1 LISINPAP
9 ESIMDETNN
18 YNIKHL
24 FEPAS
29 IAVIGASQDKKKIG
43 YTVFNNIISGGYKG
57 RIFPISPKGGDID
70 GHRVF
75 KDLKDIN
82 EPIDCASIVIPANLV
97 KDAVKSCARQKV
109 KFVQII
115 TSGFSEIGNG
125 KEEKEITAIA
135 KEAGTRIV
143 GPNMFGL
150 YSRSASLNS
159 TFSATR
165 INPGNVAI
173 LTQSG
178 ALGIAMIGK
187 TAVANMGL
195 SAIISIGNKCDVD
208 EADLLEYLIENEDTK
223 VILMYIEGVKN
234 GERLIEI
241 LKIAAVKKPVVVIKS
256 GKSKRGAQAAASHTG
271 SLAGSDAIFDAVM
284 KQCGVLR
291 AEGLEE
297 AFNWCKFMSSSPAPK
312 SYQSVIV
319 TNGGGIGVMAT
330 DACEK
335 FGVALY
341 DDQSSLKK
349 AYEDVTPSFGS
360 TKNPIDITG
369 GANAEDY
376 TRALSVTA
384 ENKEIGSTIG
394 LYCETAV
401 FNSQNLSQMIT
412 DTYAKHQEGGKSIA
426 YALVGGEQVENAIAS
441 LRSAS
446 VPVFNDVEQ
455 AVSCIGAYYK
465 YYKYIDEISNK
476 FDEYDIDLKTVNKI
490 IDGALK
496 EGRTFLLANEGAAVM
511 KAANIRIPSS
521 RISHSI
527 NEAVKFAE
535 EIGYPVV
542 MKVVSKDILHKSDV
556 GGVLLDLDNTK
567 EVVDAYEAIIHNCKG
582 YNPNAAIE
590 GIEVAEM
597 VKKGVELIVG
607 ARRDPSFGPIVM
619 CGLGGIYVEVMK
631 DISFRALPLSRGIA
645 LSMLEEIRS
654 YPLLL
659 GARGEEKKD
668 IEAVIDTIIKIGS
681 IIKKCERITDIEINP
696 VVVYTMNSGLTA
708 VDARILISK
717 QK

>member
-1 LISINPAP
+1 M
-9 ESIMDETNN
+9 IMDVTNKN
-18 YNIKHL
+18 DIKYL
-24 FEPAS
+24 FEPES

-57 RIFPISPKGGDID
+57 KVFPISPKGGNID
-70 GHRVF
+70 GHNVF
-75 KDLKDIN
+75 KDLKDIDDT
-82 EPIDCASIVIPANLV
+82 IDCASIVIPANLV
-97 KDAVKSCARQKV
+97 KDAVKSCAQKKV
-109 KFVQII
+109 KFIQII
-115 TSGFSEIGNG
+115 TSGFSEVGNV
-125 KEEKEITAIA
+125 KEEKEIAEIA
-135 KEAGTRIV
+135 RKAGTRIV

-150 YSRSASLNS
+150 YSRAASLNS
-159 TFSATR
+159 TFSASK

-195 SAIISIGNKCDVD
+195 STIISIGNKCDVD
-208 EADLLEYLIENEDTK
+208 EADLLEYLINDQNTK
-223 VILMYIEGVKN
+223 VILIYIEGVKK
-234 GERLIEI
+234 GERLIET
-241 LKIAAVKKPVVVIKS
+241 LKIAAEKKPVVVIKS

-297 AFNWCKFMSSSPAPK
+297 AFNWCKFMASSPVPK

-335 FGVALY
+335 FGVTLY
-341 DDQSSLKK
+341 DDQASLKS
-349 AYEDVTPSFGS
+349 AYEAVTPSFGS

-369 GANAEDY
+369 GANADDY

-384 ENKEIGSTIG
+384 DTKDIGSTIG

-401 FNSQNLSQMIT
+401 FNSGDLAKMLT
-412 DTYAKHQEGGKSIA
+412 DTYAKHREAGKSIA

-441 LRSAS
+441 LRTAN

-465 YYKYIDEISNK
+465 YYKYIDEISYK
-476 FDEYDIDLKTVNKI
+476 FDEYDVDIKAINKI

-511 KAANIRIPSS
+511 RSADIRIPSS
-521 RISHSI
+521 KIARNI

-542 MKVVSKDILHKSDV
+542 MKIVSKDILHKSDV
-556 GGVLLDLDNTK
+556 GGVLLDLDNSK
-567 EVVDAYEAIIHNCKG
+567 EVVNAYEAIIHKCKA
-582 YNPNAAIE
+582 YNPNAVIE

-597 VKKGVELIVG
+597 VRKGVELIIG
-607 ARRDPSFGPIVM
+607 ARKDPSFGPVVM

-668 IEAVIDTIIKIGS
+668 IESVIDTIIKIGS

-696 VVVYTMNSGLTA
+696 VVVYNIKNGLTA
-708 VDARILISK
+708 VDARILIK
-717 QK
+717 K

>member
-1 LISINPAP
+1 
-9 ESIMDETNN
+9 MDNTDK
-18 YNIKHL
+18 YDIKSL
-24 FEPAS
+24 FEPES

-57 RIFPISPKGGDID
+57 KVFPISPRGGDID
-70 GHRVF
+70 GHRIF
-75 KDLKDIN
+75 KDLNDID

-97 KDAVKSCARQKV
+97 KNAVKSCARQKV

-115 TSGFSEIGNG
+115 TSGFSEIGNS
-125 KEEKEITAIA
+125 KEEKEIAAIA
-135 KEAGTRIV
+135 KESGTRIV

-150 YSRSASLNS
+150 YSRAASLNS
-159 TFSATR
+159 TFSASR

-208 EADLLEYLIENEDTK
+208 EADLLEYLIENENTK
-223 VILMYIEGVKN
+223 VILIYIEGVKN
-234 GERLIEI
+234 GERLIET
-241 LKIAAVKKPVVVIKS
+241 LKTAALKKPVVVIKS

-341 DDQSSLKK
+341 DDQTSLKR
-349 AYEDVTPSFGS
+349 AYEAVTPSFGS
-360 TKNPIDITG
+360 TKNPIDLTG

-376 TRALSVTA
+376 TSALSVTA

-401 FNSQNLSQMIT
+401 FNSENLSRMIT

-426 YALVGGEQVENAIAS
+426 YALVGGEQVENAISS

-465 YYKYIDEISNK
+465 YHKYIDEISDK
-476 FDEYDIDLKTVNKI
+476 FDEYDIDTKAINKI

-511 KAANIRIPSS
+511 QSASIRIPSS
-521 RISHSI
+521 RISRSI

-542 MKVVSKDILHKSDV
+542 MKVVSRDILHKSDV
-556 GGVLLDLDNTK
+556 GGVLLDLENSK
-567 EVVDAYEAIIHNCKG
+567 EVVDAYEAIMHNCRG
-582 YNPNAAIE
+582 YNPNAVIE

-717 QK
+717 QKNIE